1 MKINKNIIN
10 VFIIFFLLLFTAET
24 FAQDERRFVRRG
36 LELMEKEEYEQAE
49 VQFREALRR
58 NPSSFEAG
66 YNLASVLFRQ
76 ERFDEAIERFQAIAP
91 LTNDP
96 ESLARL
102 YHNLGNSF
110 LYSQE
115 LEQSIESYKE
125 SLRHNPLDDETRYNL
140 IAAKKLRD
148 QQEEQQDQ
156 DQDQDDQQQEQQQE
170 QQQQQEQDQQEQEQD
185 QQDQQQQQ
193 QETEGISR
201 EAAERLL
208 QAVEENERDI
218 MEKMNRHQDEQPVRI
233 EKNW

>member
-1 MKINKNIIN
+1 M
-10 VFIIFFLLLFTAET
+10 LLFTAET
-24 FAQDERRFVRRG
+24 FSQDERRFVRRG
-36 LELMEKEEYEQAE
+36 LEHMEKEQYEQAE
-49 VQFREALRR
+49 IEFREALRR
-58 NPSSFEAG
+58 NPNSFEAG

-91 LTNDP
+91 HTNNP

-102 YHNLGNSF
+102 YHNLGNSY
-110 LYSQE
+110 LYNQE
-115 LEQSIESYKE
+115 IDQSIESYKE

-156 DQDQDDQQQEQQQE
+156 DQDDQQEE
-170 QQQQQEQDQQEQEQD
+170 QQQQEQDQQEQDQD
-185 QQDQQQQQ
+185 QDQQPQDQQQQQ

-218 MEKMNRHQDEQPVRI
+218 MDKMNRHQDDQPVRI